1 MQKTLEILPEFQS
14 TSLDQMDKV
23 KLMNRTDTKFIFN
36 VEKLSKILES
46 ALDKY
51 YILEISNNRLLDY
64 RTQYFDTDDFNMY
77 IVHQNKKLNRFKI
90 RQREYMISD
99 ISFLEVKFKSNK
111 GRTIKKRIKSKGL
124 VENLTPEFKSFIEQ
138 KTPFNG
144 EKLVASILNSFSRI
158 TLVHKTKQERITI
171 DLNLGY
177 KYKNDSVVLSFLTI
191 AEVKREGYAKS
202 DFIDILK
209 ENKIYKQGMSK
220 YSIGV
225 LLFNKHLKYN
235 TFKKK
240 LLKIKKLADDDR
252 YDSYFSRTN

>member
-1 MQKTLEILPEFQS
+1 MHNLLEILPNFNS

-36 VEKLSKILES
+36 ISQLQQILNTAIEKY
-46 ALDKY
+46 D
-51 YILEISNNRLLDY
+51 ILEINGERLLSY
-64 RTQYFDTDDFNMY
+64 RTQYFDTADFKMY
-77 IVHQNKKLNRFKI
+77 VVHQNRKLNRFKI

-124 VENLTPEFKSFIEQ
+124 VTELPEKFKSFIAE
-138 KTPFNG
+138 KTPFTG
-144 EKLVASILNSFSRI
+144 DDLVASILNSFSRI
-158 TLVHKTKQERITI
+158 TLVHKTEQERITI

-177 KYKNDSVVLSFLTI
+177 KYKNESVTLSYLAI

-202 DFIDILK
+202 DFINILK
-209 ENKIYKQGMSK
+209 ENKIYNQSMSK

-240 LLKIKKLADDDR
+240 LLKLKKLANDDR
-252 YDSYFSRTN
+252 YDSFFSRTS

>member
-1 MQKTLEILPEFQS
+1 MNNVLKILPNFNS
-14 TSLDQMDKV
+14 TSLNQMDKV
-23 KLMNRTDTKFIFN
+23 KLMNRTDTKFVFN
-36 VEKLSKILES
+36 ISQLPNILEL
-46 ALDKY
+46 ALEKY
-51 YILEISNNRLLDY
+51 DILEINNERLLDY
-64 RTQYFDTDDFNMY
+64 RTQYFDTEDFKMY
-77 IVHQNKKLNRFKI
+77 VTHQNKKLNRFKI

-124 VENLTPEFKSFIEQ
+124 VTELPTEFKSFIEE
-138 KTPFNG
+138 KTPFKG
-144 EKLVASILNSFSRI
+144 DELVASILNSFSRI
-158 TLVHKTKQERITI
+158 TLVNKIEQERITI

-177 KYKNDSVVLSFLTI
+177 KYKNEGVTLSYLVI

-240 LLKIKKLADDDR
+240 LMKLQKLANDDR
-252 YDSYFSRTN
+252 YDSFFCRNR

>member
-1 MQKTLEILPEFQS
+1 MEKVLEILPKFNS

-36 VEKLSKILES
+36 ISQLPSILET
-46 ALDKY
+46 ALEKY
-51 YILEISNNRLLDY
+51 YILEINNERLLDY
-64 RTQYFDTDDFNMY
+64 RTQYFDTEDFRMY
-77 IVHQNKKLNRFKI
+77 VVHQNRKLNRFKI

-111 GRTIKKRIKSKGL
+111 GRTIKKRIKTKGL
-124 VENLTPEFKSFIEQ
+124 VTELPPKFKKFIEE
-138 KTPFNG
+138 KTPFSG
-144 EKLVASILNSFSRI
+144 DELTTSVLNSFSRI
-158 TLVHKTKQERITI
+158 TLVHKTAQERITI

-177 KYKNDSVVLSFLTI
+177 KYKNESVTLSYLTI

-209 ENKIYKQGMSK
+209 ENRIYKQGMSK

-240 LLKIKKLADDDR
+240 LLKLKKLANDDR
-252 YDSYFSRTN
+252 YDSFFSRSR

>member
-1 MQKTLEILPEFQS
+1 MEKILEILPKFNS

-36 VEKLSKILES
+36 ITQLPVILNT
-46 ALDKY
+46 AIDKY
-51 YILEISNNRLLDY
+51 DILEISNERFLNY
-64 RTQYFDTDDFNMY
+64 KTQYFDTEDFKMY
-77 IVHQNKKLNRFKI
+77 VAHQNKKLNRFKI

-124 VENLTPEFKSFIEQ
+124 VTELPTKFKDFIAE
-138 KTPFNG
+138 KTPFSG
-144 EKLVASILNSFSRI
+144 DELTASILNSFSRI
-158 TLVHKTKQERITI
+158 TLVHKTEQERITI

-177 KYKNDSVVLSFLTI
+177 KYKNESVTLSYLTI

-209 ENKIYKQGMSK
+209 ENRIYKQSMSK

-240 LLKIKKLADDDR
+240 LLKLKKLADDDR
-252 YDSYFSRTN
+252 YNSFFSRNS

>member
-1 MQKTLEILPEFQS
+1 MQKVLEILPKFSS

-36 VEKLSKILES
+36 ISQLPNILET
-46 ALDKY
+46 ALEKY
-51 YILEISNNRLLDY
+51 YILEINNERLLNY
-64 RTQYFDTDDFNMY
+64 RTQYFDTEDFKMY
-77 IVHQNKKLNRFKI
+77 VVHQNRKLNRFKI

-111 GRTIKKRIKSKGL
+111 GRTIKKRIKTKGL
-124 VENLTPEFKSFIEQ
+124 VTELSPKFKKFIEE
-138 KTPFNG
+138 KTPFFG
-144 EKLVASILNSFSRI
+144 DELRASILNSFSRI
-158 TLVHKTKQERITI
+158 TLVHKTAQERITI

-177 KYKNDSVVLSFLTI
+177 KYKNESVTLSYLTI

-209 ENKIYKQGMSK
+209 ENRIYKQGMSK

-240 LLKIKKLADDDR
+240 LLKLKKIANDDR
-252 YDSYFSRTN
+252 YDSFFSRSR